1 MSIPFYAVV
10 RAEREVDEETGAPL
24 YWSNGQGWVDAA
36 SASSFVLDEV
46 NSLNLPIGG
55 RWELRVSDTKD
66 DPRDII

>member
-10 RAEREVDEETGAPL
+10 RAERE
-24 YWSNGQGWVDAA
+24 VDAA

>member
-10 RAEREVDEETGAPL
+10 RAERERDEETGAPL
-24 YWSNGQGWVDAA
+24 YWCNGQGWVDAA
-36 SASSFVLDEV
+36 SVSSFDLDEV

-55 RWELRVSDTKD
+55 CWELRVSDTKA

>member
-10 RAEREVDEETGAPL
+10 RAERERDEETGTPL
-24 YWSNGQGWVDAA
+24 YWCNGQGWVDAA
-36 SASSFVLDEV
+36 SASSFTLDEV

-55 RWELRVSDTKD
+55 CWELRVSDTKD